1 MYQTIE
7 GLPEGSYVVAVNA
20 FCRMGSRDN
29 DYSLFNQ
36 GEETTAYVYA
46 ETATDRNE
54 TAVKALA
61 AEASEDLG
69 IGGTKQITDTELYVP
84 DDMVSAVAYFEMDAY
99 INKVAL
105 KVADGESLKIGIRHT
120 KTEGRAD
127 WVIMDNW
134 TLTYYGKN
142 STVTGVDNVVAG
154 EPAKVEIFN
163 TNGMKT
169 KGFSRGVNIIRMT
182 DAEGNVTVK
191 KVNVK

>member
-1 MYQTIE
+1 
-7 GLPEGSYVVAVNA
+7 
-20 FCRMGSRDN
+20 
-29 DYSLFNQ
+29 
-36 GEETTAYVYA
+36 
-46 ETATDRNE
+46 
-54 TAVKALA
+54 
-61 AEASEDLG
+61 
-69 IGGTKQITDTELYVP
+69 
-84 DDMVSAVAYFEMDAY
+84 MVSAVAYFEMDAY

-105 KVADGESLKIGIRHT
+105 KVADGESLKIGIRHA
-120 KTEGRAD
+120 KTDGRAD

-142 STVTGVDNVVAG
+142 STATGVDNVVAG

-169 KGFSRGVNIIRMT
+169 KGFSHGVNIIRMT